1 MRSILRRLLSRHT
14 TAVAY
19 LALFAALGGSA
30 YAAVTVTGKNI
41 KDGTVTGKDIRS
53 RTIAGGDIK
62 GNSLSGAQINES
74 GLGQV
79 PTAASAG
86 SAQSAQTA
94 QTARSAQSAQT
105 AQSAHSA
112 QNAENLGGRPASD
125 YARNGAEAVRVIG
138 ASGEIPFNTG
148 WGFGGIPNEEEVPGY
163 WKDSAGTVHLRG
175 AAGRS
180 SGTAATMFTLPP
192 GYRPNLDQWFI
203 TYGAAKT
210 QAYVSIEANGDIVWH
225 GGTNANGAYDNSSYV
240 GLGNITFRADQ

>member
-1 MRSILRRLLSRHT
+1 MKDNRIRSILKRLPGHHT

-30 YAAVTVTGKNI
+30 YAAATVTGSNI
-41 KDGTVTGKDIRS
+41 KDGSVTGKDIRK
-53 RTIAGGDIK
+53 RTISGGDIK

-86 SAQSAQTA
+86 SAQNAQN
-94 QTARSAQSAQT
+94 AQSAQT
-105 AQSAHSA
+105 AQSAQGA

-125 YARNGAEAVRVIG
+125 YARNGAEAVHVIG
-138 ASGEIPFNTG
+138 APGEIPFNTG
-148 WGFGGIPNEEEVPGY
+148 WGFGGDPIEEVPGY

-192 GYRPNLDQWFI
+192 GYRPKLEQWFI
-203 TYGAAKT
+203 TYGSAST
-210 QAYVSIEANGDIVWH
+210 QAYVSVEANGDIVWH
-225 GGTNANGAYDNSSYV
+225 GGRNADGAYNNSSYV